1 MMCERGGFDTVL
13 TGRAT
18 EIEVA
23 SRAAISVMTDSEA
36 KAAKNRHP
44 GLKAVAD
51 SSESIEVDDG
61 FGEAASGFSVEA
73 MSNLGSSLAL
83 SDVVDMMLALC
94 RGD

>member
-1 MMCERGGFDTVL
+1 MGAVL

-44 GLKAVAD
+44 GLKVVAD
-51 SSESIEVDDG
+51 SSESTEVVDG
-61 FGEAASGFSVEA
+61 FGEAASGFSVEVT
-73 MSNLGSSLAL
+73 SNLGSSLAL